1 MCHQPW
7 SWDKGL
13 RLDFVEL
20 DRRKLRKLE
29 QKWLSE
35 IFFWNYDENI
45 LFGPTDVPACEG
57 CEEGG
62 EARHEEQVVGGVV
75 GEAEHGGGQQHDHH
89 NRDAVQGLQGE
100 DIC

>member
-1 MCHQPW
+1 MLSLTDENFVSW
-7 SWDKGL
+7 SKNDCLKY
-13 RLDFVEL
+13 
-20 DRRKLRKLE
+20 
-29 QKWLSE
+29 
-35 IFFWNYDENI
+35 FFWNYDENI
-45 LFGPTDVPACEG
+45 LFGGTDVPACEG

-89 NRDAVQGLQGE
+89 HRDAVQGLQSE